1 MELEP
6 SKVVDFHYEYQNVDD
21 KPAKLVYAIEIPYR
35 GSVAELSHQIVTARM
50 DPIMQFLKADREL
63 LGALQKF
70 IERENQA
77 FFDDRDEMLLE
88 KFRTNGTPNVDTLA
102 LDVEKLYREEHL
114 EFAER
119 IGPTDEEIF
128 AQSYHQLVHSSLLPE
143 ILNKEREYART
154 IASLS
159 TQMTQQ
165 INTMNTLHQEEIEA
179 KLKLLDIS
187 ITPENINHMLAK
199 QYGMQNMI
207 RKQCESELESTRGH
221 QKHEYRNWVTQH
233 VDESF
238 LGQSTESPTQ
248 IGNRWSMISAQTPSM
263 EESFTI
269 HLGSQL
275 KHMHNIRIL
284 SARVAD
290 LCSPLYGEG
299 SFGGPNV
306 ALGLY
311 SSSLCGIVV
320 LTPSGTISPD
330 RELRRNA
337 NLSTEFHFEQIDRQI
352 EHIQEDLRNLQ
363 HPAGPA
369 GADMSG
375 AQSLAVAG
383 RRPDRNVVT
392 VKPGD
397 AYITRHSNLSHSHV
411 IFHLIS
417 DETFQSPSE
426 INSRHPV
433 ILGLRNI
440 LKIASRHDITTLT
453 IPALLRHEMS
463 EDMTVSWC
471 IRRAELVFKCAK
483 GFMIE
488 SASWGGAELNT
499 LQLLLPHDMSEE
511 LFRTLAD
518 MVPNVFRVANPKI
531 LQ

>member
-6 SKVVDFHYEYQNVDD
+6 SKIVDFCYEYENVDG
-21 KPAKLVYAIEIPYR
+21 KQGKLVYAIEIPYK
-35 GSVAELSHQIVTARM
+35 GSVTELSHQIIANRM
-50 DPIMQFLKADREL
+50 DPIMKFLKADRNL
-63 LGALQKF
+63 LEVLQQF
-70 IERENQA
+70 VERENQA
-77 FFDDRDEMLLE
+77 FYDERDELLLE
-88 KFRTNGTPNVDTLA
+88 KFRTTGSPDVGTLA
-102 LDVEKLYREEHL
+102 LDIEKLYREEVL
-114 EFAER
+114 EYADR
-119 IGPTDEEIF
+119 IGPSDEEIF

-143 ILNKEREYART
+143 ILGKEREYART

-165 INTMNTLHQEEIEA
+165 ICTMNTLHQEEIES

-221 QKHEYRNWVTQH
+221 QKHEHRNWVIQH

-238 LGQSTESPTQ
+238 LGESESPTQ
-248 IGNRWSMISAQTPSM
+248 IGNRWSMISTQAPSM

-284 SARVAD
+284 STRVSD
-290 LCSPLYGEG
+290 LCSPLYGDN

-330 RELRRNA
+330 REIRRNA
-337 NLSTEFHFEQIDRQI
+337 NMSTEFHFDQIDRQI
-352 EHIQEDLRNLQ
+352 ERIQEDLRNLQ
-363 HPAGPA
+363 HGSTEEV
-369 GADMSG
+369 SG
-375 AQSLAVAG
+375 AQSLAAAG

-397 AYITRHSNLSHSHV
+397 AFITRHSNLSHSHV

-440 LKIASRHDITTLT
+440 LKISSRHDITTLT

-499 LQLLLPHDMSEE
+499 LQLLLPHNMSEE

-518 MVPNVFRVANPKI
+518 MVPHVFRVANPKV

>member
-6 SKVVDFHYEYQNVDD
+6 SKVVDFHYEYTNVDD
-21 KPAKLVYAIEIPYR
+21 KPAKLVYAIEIPYK
-35 GSVAELSHQIVTARM
+35 GSVAELSHQIVAVRM
-50 DPIMQFLKADREL
+50 DPIMKFLKADREL
-63 LGALQKF
+63 LPTLQAF
-70 IERENQA
+70 VERENQS
-77 FFDDRDEMLLE
+77 FYDERDELLLD
-88 KFRTNGTPNVDTLA
+88 KFRHGSPDVDGLA
-102 LDVEKLYREEHL
+102 LDTEKLYREEIL
-114 EFAER
+114 EFADR
-119 IGPTDEEIF
+119 VGPTDEEIF

-143 ILNKEREYART
+143 ILAKEREYART
-154 IASLS
+154 IASLA

-165 INTMNTLHQEEIEA
+165 ITTMNTLHQEEIES
-179 KLKLLDIS
+179 KIKLLDIS

-238 LGQSTESPTQ
+238 LGQSESPTQ
-248 IGNRWSMISAQTPSM
+248 IGNRWSMISTQAPSM

-284 SARVAD
+284 STRVAD
-290 LCSPLYGEG
+290 LCSPLYGDA

-320 LTPSGTISPD
+320 LTPSGTITPD
-330 RELRRNA
+330 REIRRNA
-337 NLSTEFHFEQIDRQI
+337 NMSTEFHFEQIDRQI
-352 EHIQEDLRNLQ
+352 EKIQEDLRNLQ
-363 HPAGPA
+363 HGHAVEAG
-369 GADMSG
+369 G
-375 AQSLAVAG
+375 AQSLAAAAG
-383 RRPDRNVVT
+383 RRPDRTVVT

-397 AYITRHSNLSHSHV
+397 AFITRHSNLSHSHV

-499 LQLLLPHDMSEE
+499 LQLLLPHDISEE

-518 MVPNVFRVANPKI
+518 MVPHVFRVANPKI

>member
-6 SKVVDFHYEYQNVDD
+6 SKIVDFCYEYENVDG
-21 KPAKLVYAIEIPYR
+21 KQGKLVYAIEIPYK
-35 GSVAELSHQIVTARM
+35 GSVTELTHQIITNRM
-50 DPIMQFLKADREL
+50 DPIMKFLKADRGL
-63 LGALQKF
+63 LGVLQQF
-70 IERENQA
+70 VERENQA
-77 FFDDRDEMLLE
+77 FYDERDELLLE
-88 KFRTNGTPNVDTLA
+88 KFRTTGSPEVGTLA
-102 LDVEKLYREEHL
+102 LDIEKLYREEVL
-114 EFAER
+114 EYADR
-119 IGPTDEEIF
+119 IGPSDEEIF

-143 ILNKEREYART
+143 ILGKEREYART

-165 INTMNTLHQEEIEA
+165 ITTMNTLHQEEIES

-221 QKHEYRNWVTQH
+221 QKHEHRNWVIQH

-238 LGQSTESPTQ
+238 LGESESPTQ
-248 IGNRWSMISAQTPSM
+248 IGNRWSMISTQAPSM

-284 SARVAD
+284 STRVSD
-290 LCSPLYGEG
+290 LCSPLYGDN

-330 RELRRNA
+330 REIRRNA
-337 NLSTEFHFEQIDRQI
+337 NMSTEFHFDQIDRQI
-352 EHIQEDLRNLQ
+352 ERIQEDLRNLQ
-363 HPAGPA
+363 HGSTEEV
-369 GADMSG
+369 SG
-375 AQSLAVAG
+375 AQSLAAAG

-397 AYITRHSNLSHSHV
+397 AFITRHSNLSHSHV

-440 LKIASRHDITTLT
+440 LKISSRHDITTLT

-499 LQLLLPHDMSEE
+499 LQLLLPHNMSEE

-518 MVPNVFRVANPKI
+518 MVPHVFRVANPKV

>member
-6 SKVVDFHYEYQNVDD
+6 TKVVDFHYEYTNVDD
-21 KPAKLVYAIEIPYR
+21 KPAKLVHAIEIPYK
-35 GSVAELSHQIVTARM
+35 GCVEELCHHIVAVRM
-50 DPIMQFLKADREL
+50 DPIMKHLKAHEKLLPEL
-63 LGALQKF
+63 KTF
-70 IERENQA
+70 IRRENQT
-77 FFDDRDEMLLE
+77 FYDDRDELLLE
-88 KFRTNGTPNVDTLA
+88 KFRNGTPDVDTLA
-102 LDVEKLYREEHL
+102 LDTEKLYRDEVL
-114 EFAER
+114 QFADR
-119 IGPTDEEIF
+119 VGPTDEEIF
-128 AQSYHQLVHSSLLPE
+128 AQSYHQLVHSNLLPD
-143 ILNKEREYART
+143 ILEKERDYART
-154 IASLS
+154 IASLT

-165 INTMNTLHQEEIEA
+165 INTMNTLHHEEIES

-221 QKHEYRNWVTQH
+221 QKQEYRNWVMKH
-233 VDESF
+233 VDDSF
-238 LGQSTESPTQ
+238 LGHSESPTQ
-248 IGNRWSMISAQTPSM
+248 IGNRWSMISTQAPSM

-284 SARVAD
+284 SARVSD
-290 LCSPLYGEG
+290 LCSPLYGEN

-320 LTPSGTISPD
+320 LTPAGTVTPD
-330 RELRRNA
+330 REIRRNA
-337 NLSTEFHFEQIDRQI
+337 NMSTEFHFDQIDRQI
-352 EHIQEDLRNLQ
+352 EKIQEDLRNLQ
-363 HPAGPA
+363 QSNASEE
-369 GADMSG
+369 SG
-375 AQSLAVAG
+375 AQSLAAG
-383 RRPDRNVVT
+383 RRPDRIPT

-397 AYITRHSNLSHSHV
+397 AFITRHSNLSHSHV

-440 LKIASRHDITTLT
+440 LKISSRHDITTLT

-499 LQLLLPHDMSEE
+499 LQLLLPHDISEE

-518 MVPNVFRVANPKI
+518 MVPHVFRVANPKI